1 MAIYLLTAEPWKAD
15 DQVKAIETKLLAM
28 ISELRTI
35 EKIQDISA
43 EIRHKSDEKIVVI
56 FVSPTLPRT
65 GIDNFIN
72 IASRY
77 RDRVFF
83 ILISDEISG
92 DDYKRLIRSGGA
104 DWVAAEGTLQEI
116 PELIYKQ
123 KLPGQ
128 SVPKAEAKPTVIA
141 FLPCMGGV
149 GNTTVALEVALRIK
163 LAKATRSWKVCYI
176 DLDFQTSH
184 VCDYLDIDARFQI
197 HDILDRPERLDE
209 QLFELFVSH
218 HACGLDVFA
227 APRSK
232 LDPCLVDAAVLD
244 PFLDMIME
252 RYNYIVLD
260 LPVSWFSWTG
270 PTLESS
276 DAIFMTGINT
286 IPCLRQAKATLDNT
300 KVSSSQIAIVMN
312 RVTRGLI
319 GGVERRKHV
328 ESVFPNERIFYISEH
343 RDAVDRINTGR
354 PAALDGGHAK
364 DFAEL
369 TSFCTALR
377 QTPRLEKPPDE
388 QKKRHAVQRSAR
400 QLEQR

>member
-1 MAIYLLTAEPWKAD
+1 MPIYLLTAEPWKAD
-15 DQVKAIETKLLAM
+15 DQTKEIEAKLLTM
-28 ISELRTI
+28 IPELRTI

-43 EIRHKSDEKIVVI
+43 EIGSKSDEKIVVI
-56 FVSPTLPRT
+56 FVSPALSRSH
-65 GIDNFIN
+65 IDNFIN
-72 IASRY
+72 IATRY

-83 ILISDEISG
+83 VLISNEISG

-104 DWVAAEGTLQEI
+104 DWVAAKGPLQEI
-116 PELIYKQ
+116 PDLVYRQI
-123 KLPGQ
+123 LPHH
-128 SVPKAEAKPTVIA
+128 SVPQAGIQPTVIS

-176 DLDFQTSH
+176 DFDFQTSH

-218 HACGLDVFA
+218 HACGLDIFA

-232 LDPCLVDAAVLD
+232 LDPDSVDAAVLD
-244 PFLDMIME
+244 PFLEMILKK
-252 RYNYIVLD
+252 YNYIILD

-276 DAIFMTGINT
+276 DAIIMTGINT
-286 IPCLRQAKATLDNT
+286 IPCLRQVKATLDAVVNA
-300 KVSSSQIAIVMN
+300 KASSSQIAIVMN
-312 RVTRGLI
+312 RVRRRLV
-319 GGVERRKHV
+319 GGIERRKHV
-328 ESVFPNERIFYISEH
+328 EGVFPNEQIFYISEH

-354 PAALDGGHAK
+354 PAALDGADAK
-364 DFAEL
+364 DFAQL
-369 TSFCTALR
+369 MSFCTNLR
-377 QTPRLEKPPDE
+377 QTPKREGSLDE
-388 QKKRHAVQRSAR
+388 RQRKRRAV
-400 QLEQR
+400 